1 MIKNLMKN
9 WDYPNHDVWIDGE
22 NTVDLRRLAM
32 NWKVFDVYMKIWKVF
47 DVYMQIHEIIMLMG
61 IYNMVSENGWRNWLK
76 L

>member
-32 NWKVFDVYMKIWKVF
+32 NWQLSKVFDM
-47 DVYMQIHEIIMLMG
+47 YMQIHEIIMLMG

>member
-32 NWKVFDVYMKIWKVF
+32 NWKVFDVYM
-47 DVYMQIHEIIMLMG
+47 QIHEIIMLMG